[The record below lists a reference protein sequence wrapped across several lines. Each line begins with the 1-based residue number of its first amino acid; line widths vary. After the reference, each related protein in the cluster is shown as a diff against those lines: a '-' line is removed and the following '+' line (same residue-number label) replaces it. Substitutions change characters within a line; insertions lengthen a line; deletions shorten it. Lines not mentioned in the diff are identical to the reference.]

1 MEYYPKRNKLQKKI
15 CFVSSSGFGLVQFRS
30 SLIKK
35 LHSDNFVVNA
45 ISSDITQNQL
55 DQLNDIKVN
64 VNKIES
70 SRTSLSVGSNLL
82 FVRAIHHLLKK
93 IKPDICFTFFHKPNL
108 FAIPISKLLGIKIRI
123 LLVEGLGYVYLS
135 KSLHIRFIV
144 KPIITL
150 LYCFSFHMASK
161 IIVLNNDD
169 KKFVKKLLFFN
180 HRKVHL
186 INGIGVSLK
195 NYTNTTNPK
204 KEFDFIFIG
213 RFLEH
218 KGIYE
223 FIDAIKILKLQG
235 YKFNAILV
243 GDVDANPSSV
253 NLTQINNW
261 EKSGLIKNLGFSNS
275 VNELLF
281 RSKVLVLPSH
291 REALPRVCQEAA
303 VAGVPSIVAN
313 TPGCKDVVIDNKTG
327 FVVPKK
333 DPKKLAMAM
342 EKYLNDKD
350 LLNDHSVKAAQNGK
364 KQFDENFINLQ
375 FIKIIND
382 EIIKSKLHSP
392 GTNT

>member
-1 MEYYPKRNKLQKKI
+1 LKYFSKKNNPQKKI
-15 CFVSSSGFGLVQFRS
+15 CFVSSSGFGLVQFRL

-35 LHSDNFVVNA
+35 LNSDCFLVNA
-45 ISSDITQNQL
+45 ISSDITKKQL
-55 DQLNDIKVN
+55 GQLNDIDVN
-64 VNKIES
+64 VDIIES
-70 SRTSLSVGSNLL
+70 SRTSLGVMSNLL
-82 FVRAIHHLLKK
+82 FVFSVYNLIKK

-108 FAIPISKLLGIKIRI
+108 FAIPISKLLRIKTRI
-123 LLVEGLGYVYLS
+123 LMVEGLGYVYLS

-144 KPIITL
+144 RPIVTL
-150 LYCFSFHMASK
+150 LYCLSFHMASK

-169 KKFVKKLLFFN
+169 KEFVKNLLFFN

-195 NYTNTTNPK
+195 NYTNTTKPQ

-223 FIDAIKILKLQG
+223 FIDAIKILKSQS
-235 YKFNAILV
+235 YDFNAVLV

-253 NLTQINNW
+253 DIAQINNW
-261 EKSGLIKNLGFSNS
+261 EKLNLIKNLGYSNN

-333 DPKKLAMAM
+333 DPHKLAMAM
-342 EKYLNDKD
+342 KKYLNDKD
-350 LLNDHSVKAAQNGK
+350 LLNDHSLKAAQNGK
-364 KQFDENFINLQ
+364 KYFDEDSINLQ
-375 FIKIIND
+375 FIKLIND
-382 EIIKSKLHSP
+382 EII
-392 GTNT
+392 